1 MKQLFLK
8 IASLIYGAGIRL
20 RHLMFDTGMLH
31 STEYDIPIICVGNIT
46 VGGTGKTPTVELLV
60 AHFSKTHNVA
70 VLSRGYGRVTKG
82 YREVEISDS
91 YRDVGDEPLQI
102 KRKYPSV
109 AVVVCEKRT
118 YGIERIAEE
127 HPDVN
132 LIIMD
137 DGFQHRYVK
146 PFINIIMVDATRP
159 VERDFLLPYGQ
170 LRDTI
175 ASLRRAHYFLVTK
188 CPDDMTPIDA
198 RIMRKVLVQA
208 PYQSLYF
215 TKVIDGDVRPVFGE
229 VKGAVKYG
237 SEVIAMCGIGNN
249 EVFIDGLKRKYD
261 VVRTLEFEDHHS
273 YRIGD
278 LKLMQRTL
286 DEHPKAVII
295 TTEKDAVKLFNS
307 SKIPSAVRERMF
319 YENVRMVF
327 TDNLGGEFLGKLDN
341 DLKQRNNGTYTVSYT
356 HLTLPTNREV

>member
-1 MKQLFLK
+1 M
-8 IASLIYGAGIRL
+8 
-20 RHLMFDTGMLH
+20 
-31 STEYDIPIICVGNIT
+31 
-46 VGGTGKTPTVELLV
+46 
-60 AHFSKTHNVA
+60 
-70 VLSRGYGRVTKG
+70 
-82 YREVEISDS
+82 
-91 YRDVGDEPLQI
+91 
-102 KRKYPSV
+102 

-127 HPDVN
+127 HLDVN

-215 TKVIDGDVRPVFGE
+215 TKVIDGDVRPVFEE

-273 YRIGD
+273 YRVGD
-278 LKLMQRTL
+278 LKLMRRML

-341 DLKQRNNGTYTVSYT
+341 DLKQRNNGTYI
-356 HLTLPTNREV
+356 RGC

>member
-70 VLSRGYGRVTKG
+70 VLSRGYGRATKG

-91 YRDVGDEPLQI
+91 YRNVGDEPLQI

-118 YGIERIAEE
+118 YGIERIAAE

-215 TKVIDGDVRPVFGE
+215 TKVIDGDVRPVFE
-229 VKGAVKYG
+229 DVKGAVKYG
-237 SEVIAMCGIGNN
+237 SEVIAMCGIGNY

-341 DLKQRNNGTYTVSYT
+341 DLKQRNNGTYI
-356 HLTLPTNREV
+356 RGC

>member
-70 VLSRGYGRVTKG
+70 VLSRGYGRATKG

-118 YGIERIAEE
+118 YGIERITAE
-127 HPDVN
+127 HPNVN

-170 LRDTI
+170 LRDTV

-215 TKVIDGDVRPVFGE
+215 TKVIDDDVRPVFE
-229 VKGAVKYG
+229 DVKGAVKYG

-273 YRIGD
+273 YRVGD
-278 LKLMQRTL
+278 LKLMRRML

-307 SKIPSAVRERMF
+307 SKIPTAVRERLF

-327 TDNLGGEFLGKLDN
+327 TDNLAGEFLGKLDN
-341 DLKQRNNGTYTVSYT
+341 DLKQRNNGAYI
-356 HLTLPTNREV
+356 RGC